1 MLICA
6 LTLSCIGAMLSA
18 CREEGQQQPG
28 KPDLPRV
35 AAGAALR
42 DVTFFSNALGREMT
56 YRVFLP
62 EKVAAGQKLPVV
74 YLLHGNGGSFR
85 DWSNYSDVSTYSA
98 QGLILVM
105 PEGGSSYF
113 INAVDRPRDKYEDYL
128 TQDLIAD
135 VESRFPGI
143 SGRESRAVVGVS
155 MGGFAAVKVGLSH
168 PELYVFAGAISPAI
182 DVPERRFSWMR
193 ASQWSRFRSIFGP
206 MGSKERAS
214 RDPFAL
220 AQSADPRV
228 TPLLY
233 LTAGEQEPLRD
244 PIARFAGR
252 LRQRGFAFEFRT
264 LRGFHDWNQWNAQ
277 IPGCFASLLP
287 KLRPSLEQKSNRA
300 AAK

>member
-135 VESRFPGI
+135 VESRIPAKP
-143 SGRESRAVVGVS
+143 GRESRAVVG
-155 MGGFAAVKVGLSH
+155 G
-168 PELYVFAGAISPAI
+168 
-182 DVPERRFSWMR
+182 
-193 ASQWSRFRSIFGP
+193 
-206 MGSKERAS
+206 
-214 RDPFAL
+214 
-220 AQSADPRV
+220 
-228 TPLLY
+228 
-233 LTAGEQEPLRD
+233 
-244 PIARFAGR
+244 
-252 LRQRGFAFEFRT
+252 
-264 LRGFHDWNQWNAQ
+264 
-277 IPGCFASLLP
+277 
-287 KLRPSLEQKSNRA
+287 
-300 AAK
+300 